1 MAKKPD
7 SFTVQPPDGEAFTVR
22 VGDKVVLVSSR
33 RSMFSRN
40 EACPSPD
47 YRRVETVIAMRGG
60 KFPRIEFDINS
71 ADAQGKTGFGGYRVE
86 PYDEANEVRHAA
98 VEANHTAMTQ
108 AVSQIRRMTDDEW
121 QRLCIDPV
129 RREALLKLVASPPS
143 QKVPAPAATAVDAAE
158 RGNGA

>member
-7 SFTVQPPDGEAFTVR
+7 SFTIQPPDGEAFTVR
-22 VGDKVVLVSSR
+22 VGDKV
-33 RSMFSRN
+33 
-40 EACPSPD
+40 
-47 YRRVETVIAMRGG
+47 IAIRGG
-60 KFPRIEFDINS
+60 KLPRIEFDINN

-86 PYDEANEVRHAA
+86 PYDESNEARHAA

-129 RREALLKLVASPPS
+129 RREALLKLLSSA
-143 QKVPAPAATAVDAAE
+143 
-158 RGNGA
+158 